1 MQTNT
6 NQPTTKTSTIKRRP
20 KRKPIDIQKALFTAI
35 TQIISEQGFPHL
47 NIQNVAQKA
56 TVSKDI
62 IYRYY
67 QKFDNLLEKYFE
79 QYDFWLTFAHSIATR
94 YSSYEDFFKGILNE
108 LYAIMDQNKEF
119 QCIIRW
125 EVAAPNNFVV
135 AKAQW
140 REKFCQDMLEENE
153 KYYAPY
159 GIDIKTLYAIFISG
173 IYYLILRKD
182 ISTFCDIDF
191 SSNQGKERMKQS
203 IEFIGN
209 LLNEYIQRKH
219 QEDHY
224 KLIIHNLLKKNL
236 SYKEIGEIMQFTPQ
250 KVKKLAQSSCS

>member
-6 NQPTTKTSTIKRRP
+6 KQPTTQTSTIKRRP
-20 KRKPIDIQKALFTAI
+20 KRKPIDIQQALYTAI
-35 TQIISEQGFPHL
+35 TQIISERGFPHL
-47 NIQNVAQKA
+47 NIQNVAKKA

-62 IYRYY
+62 IYKYY

-79 QYDFWLTFAHSIATR
+79 QYDFWLTFAHTIANR
-94 YSSYEDFFKGILNE
+94 YSSHEDFFKGILNE

-125 EVAAPNNFVV
+125 EVAAPNNFV
-135 AKAQW
+135 ASKAQW
-140 REKFCQDMLEENE
+140 REKFCQDMLVENE

-159 GIDIKTLYAIFISG
+159 GIDIKTLYALLISG

-191 SSNQGKERMKQS
+191 SREEGKAKMKQT
-203 IEFIGN
+203 IGFLGD
-209 LLNEYIQRKH
+209 LLANHIRKKR
-219 QEDHY
+219 QEDRY
-224 KLIIHNLLKKNL
+224 KQIVCNLLKRNL

-250 KVKKLAQSSCS
+250 EVKKLAQSPYS